1 MDADATEKTP
11 GPVAPPRPRD
21 WPTLL
26 LAGGLGLA
34 MVVLAVAVLVGV
46 INGEREL
53 SEAGVRAITVAIT
66 GAAGVLGFQV
76 GKNAAKGS

>member
-1 MDADATEKTP
+1 
-11 GPVAPPRPRD
+11 
-21 WPTLL
+21 
-26 LAGGLGLA
+26 